1 MWSLETTTTL
11 IEIFAQLQLERQHGY
26 PHYHEQEQDHP
37 SRRASYIF
45 VCSKDKEYLGKRGRQ
60 HLRLAVAAASV
71 VAHWQPRLGAS
82 RLPVRRVGDSFLL
95 ADGGQL
101 AEGDD
106 IG

>member
-1 MWSLETTTTL
+1 MVILIIMNRNRITHHGELRLSL
-11 IEIFAQLQLERQHGY
+11 
-26 PHYHEQEQDHP
+26 
-37 SRRASYIF
+37 
-45 VCSKDKEYLGKRGRQ
+45 CSKDEEYLGKRGRQ

-82 RLPVRRVGDSFLL
+82 RLPVRRLGDSFLL